1 MVVILKN
8 KKTMI
13 QVQTNDPKGLLDKIR
28 EAIENNVVVTWHLD
42 DDGDF
47 LPTQEQWIGKAWITP
62 LITEDAP
69 NSLYFGI
76 IESKQQRM
84 TKAIY
89 GVFLG
94 RFAEMLLTH
103 FDTDMKSLCIS
114 PLLVDNIDVF
124 TK

>member
-1 MVVILKN
+1 MVIIQMN
-8 KKTMI
+8 KRTMI
-13 QVQTNDPKGLLDKIR
+13 RVQTNDPEGLLDRIR

-42 DDGDF
+42 NDGDF

-62 LITEDAP
+62 LIREDAP
-69 NSLYFGI
+69 DSLYFGI
-76 IESKQQRM
+76 IESKLQRM

-103 FDTDMKSLCIS
+103 FDTDMESLYIS
-114 PLLVDNIDVF
+114 PLLVDNIDIF

>member
-1 MVVILKN
+1 MVIIQKN
-8 KKTMI
+8 NRTMI
-13 QVQTNDPKGLLDKIR
+13 QVRTNDPEGLLDKIR
-28 EAIENNVVVTWHLD
+28 EAIENKVVVTWLLD
-42 DDGDF
+42 NDGDF
-47 LPTQEQWIGKAWITP
+47 FPTQEQWIGKAWITP
-62 LITEDAP
+62 LIRKDVP

-76 IESKQQRM
+76 IESKLQRM

-103 FDTDMKSLCIS
+103 FDTDMESLYIS

>member
-1 MVVILKN
+1 MVIIQMN
-8 KKTMI
+8 KRTMI
-13 QVQTNDPKGLLDKIR
+13 RVQTNDPEGLLDRIR

-42 DDGDF
+42 NDGDF

-62 LITEDAP
+62 LIREDAP
-69 NSLYFGI
+69 DSLYFGI
-76 IESKQQRM
+76 IESKLQRM

-103 FDTDMKSLCIS
+103 FDTDMESLYIS

>member
-1 MVVILKN
+1 MVIIQMN
-8 KKTMI
+8 KRTMI
-13 QVQTNDPKGLLDKIR
+13 RLQTNDPEGLLDRIR
-28 EAIENNVVVTWHLD
+28 EAVENNVVVTWHLD
-42 DDGDF
+42 NDGDF

-62 LITEDAP
+62 LIREDAP
-69 NSLYFGI
+69 DSLYFGI
-76 IESKQQRM
+76 IESKLQRM

-103 FDTDMKSLCIS
+103 FDTDMESLYIS

>member
-1 MVVILKN
+1 MN
-8 KKTMI
+8 KRTMI
-13 QVQTNDPKGLLDKIR
+13 RVQTNDPEGLLDKIR

-42 DDGDF
+42 NDGDF

-62 LITEDAP
+62 LIREGAP
-69 NSLYFGI
+69 DSLYFGI
-76 IESKQQRM
+76 IESKLQRM

-103 FDTDMKSLCIS
+103 FDTDMESLYIS

>member
-1 MVVILKN
+1 MN
-8 KKTMI
+8 KRTMI
-13 QVQTNDPKGLLDKIR
+13 RVQTNDPKGLLDRIR

-42 DDGDF
+42 NDGDF
-47 LPTQEQWIGKAWITP
+47 LPTQEQWVGKAWITP
-62 LITEDAP
+62 LIREDEP
-69 NSLYFGI
+69 DSLFFGI
-76 IESKQQRM
+76 IESKLQRM

-103 FDTDMKSLCIS
+103 FDTDMESLYIS

-124 TK
+124 H

>member
-1 MVVILKN
+1 MVIIQMN
-8 KKTMI
+8 KRTMI
-13 QVQTNDPKGLLDKIR
+13 RVQTNDPDGLLDRIR

-42 DDGDF
+42 NDGDF

-62 LITEDAP
+62 LIREDAP
-69 NSLYFGI
+69 DSLYFGI
-76 IESKQQRM
+76 IESKLQRM

-103 FDTDMKSLCIS
+103 FDTDMESLYIS